1 MEVKKS
7 YKADLEHRRKTGY
20 ILGLIL
26 VLALFA
32 VALEFNFSDGEVM
45 YDEEMLDDIVQDL
58 QLKAAVEQKDMVA
71 VVEEPKEEKPAPTTR
86 INPVDEQVMKEI
98 PDRTLEAQQQLLE
111 GEAEDAKEEEVPP
124 IPPVA
129 IDADN
134 NPLSFRVVERL
145 PEFPGGMVEFMKWLT
160 KNLRYPE
167 SARQQKMQ
175 GMVVVSF
182 IVNTD
187 GTTSEARV
195 VRPKHPDL
203 DREAMR
209 VVRMMPK
216 WKPGEDHGKVCRT
229 MISIPIVFKL

>member
-1 MEVKKS
+1 MEIKKS
-7 YKADLEHRRKTGY
+7 YRADLEHRRGWFFL
-20 ILGLIL
+20 IGLAVAIGLIA
-26 VLALFA
+26 LAMNIS
-32 VALEFNFSDGEVM
+32 FNPGEEKM
-45 YDEEMLDDIVQDL
+45 DEEMLEKIVQDL
-58 QLKAAVEQKDMVA
+58 ELKRPDENMMAYQMPEEKPEMKAKLN
-71 VVEEPKEEKPAPTTR
+71 VVETPKTEEMTEELKKDQEKQLDGEGAKEEK
-86 INPVDEQVMKEI
+86 EK
-98 PDRTLEAQQQLLE
+98 
-111 GEAEDAKEEEVPP
+111 AEPI
-124 IPPVA
+124 IPPEVE
-129 IDADN
+129 DKE
-134 NPLSFRVVERL
+134 NPLNFRVVERL

-160 KNLRYPE
+160 KNLKYPE
-167 SARQQKMQ
+167 SARRQNMQ

-187 GTTSEARV
+187 GTTSEARI